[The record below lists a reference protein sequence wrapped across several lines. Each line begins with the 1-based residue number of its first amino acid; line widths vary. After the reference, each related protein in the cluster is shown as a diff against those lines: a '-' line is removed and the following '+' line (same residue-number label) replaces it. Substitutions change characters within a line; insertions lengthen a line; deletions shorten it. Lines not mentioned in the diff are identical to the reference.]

1 MANNNLRYNGD
12 GQNYLVFLQ
21 FLLEEAAA
29 KGLSEYFDVTIDIEP
44 KKPVEKFS
52 PFGPGTIPIPDKEAN
67 IYMDKMIKY
76 RTNCR
81 AAIALFKSTMCEKIK
96 EYIRG
101 ISETK
106 QEITREHLQV
116 LISSVAK
123 RFHQGTTINI
133 EKVQKSV
140 KEMPKIF
147 NATQLSARI
156 RSVNQVQEQLAAWSI
171 LDIHDTKYVD
181 HRLKDSQLSLY
192 LMNAMDNWNEMT
204 LRIALVKDS
213 TIKPTWVELC
223 SNFELKASDIEAEC
237 SDGKVTSLDN
247 QHYVSKATYQ
257 YETAAMGQEKR
268 NQSSYDR
275 QYEDNEA
282 EESSMYTVNR
292 VSGPRECFNCG
303 KLGHMAHT
311 CLAPMDRCSRCNTTF
326 TSMSDTAFHYAKNC
340 RVANA
345 KWEKEKSGVTD
356 QPLQTLKRSFEKEG
370 AHMQSLKKSSGFQR
384 KPIQVEMY
392 SPKKGG
398 MAVNTATGE
407 WEYYAAVADINSN
420 EINSNAD
427 DKAQL

>member
-133 EKVQKSV
+133 EKVQKIS
-140 KEMPKIF
+140 E
-147 NATQLSARI
+147 R
-156 RSVNQVQEQLAAWSI
+156 
-171 LDIHDTKYVD
+171 D
-181 HRLKDSQLSLY
+181 
-192 LMNAMDNWNEMT
+192 
-204 LRIALVKDS
+204 
-213 TIKPTWVELC
+213 
-223 SNFELKASDIEAEC
+223 AE
-237 SDGKVTSLDN
+237 N
-247 QHYVSKATYQ
+247 
-257 YETAAMGQEKR
+257 
-268 NQSSYDR
+268 
-275 QYEDNEA
+275 
-282 EESSMYTVNR
+282 
-292 VSGPRECFNCG
+292 
-303 KLGHMAHT
+303 
-311 CLAPMDRCSRCNTTF
+311 
-326 TSMSDTAFHYAKNC
+326 
-340 RVANA
+340 
-345 KWEKEKSGVTD
+345 
-356 QPLQTLKRSFEKEG
+356 
-370 AHMQSLKKSSGFQR
+370 
-384 KPIQVEMY
+384 I
-392 SPKKGG
+392 
-398 MAVNTATGE
+398 
-407 WEYYAAVADINSN
+407 
-420 EINSNAD
+420 
-427 DKAQL
+427 